1 MNARNTRHTFPPS
14 VLSRIAQLPEL
25 PMIEIRA
32 LWKRLFGTGT
42 PNHNRQF
49 LERRIAYKLQLM
61 EFRKID
67 RNLLDSNERRIKTLM
82 ETGKP
87 HSRGNDCRPL
97 AGSVLIR
104 VYQDIEH
111 RVLVEADGQYEYEGN
126 RYASLSA
133 IAQATPVM
141 PTSPASAPRAGF
153 RWPTTTTIPASPAAT
168 WSVRHSGA

>member
-1 MNARNTRHTFPPS
+1 MNARITRHTFPPS
-14 VLSRIAQLPEL
+14 VLSQIAQLPEL

-32 LWKRLFGTGT
+32 LWKRLFGVGA

-67 RNLLDSNERRIKTLM
+67 RNLLDSNERRIKALM

-87 HSRGNDCRPL
+87 HSRGKDCRPL

-104 VYQDIEH
+104 VYQDVEH

-133 IAQATPVM
+133 IAREITGTRWSGPLFFGLRKQQVVKKSRTE
-141 PTSPASAPRAGF
+141 AGK
-153 RWPTTTTIPASPAAT
+153 
-168 WSVRHSGA
+168 